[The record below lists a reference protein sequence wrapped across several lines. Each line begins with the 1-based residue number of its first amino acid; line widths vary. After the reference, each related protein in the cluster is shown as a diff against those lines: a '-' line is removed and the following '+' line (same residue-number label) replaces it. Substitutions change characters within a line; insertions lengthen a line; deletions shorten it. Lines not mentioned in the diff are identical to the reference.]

1 MHHKPALYGFL
12 IYIWLRFIIYGH
24 ISFPFTMDLLDIVSM
39 YESASFFAFHVQS
52 PTSEDSPPALL
63 LNFDPNDSQ
72 SSLCAWFFGHHSSPK
87 TCAMFFSSS
96 LDPSTS
102 AVLAPRESL
111 LVAFPGTDPPWV
123 SACIHFFYNDSV
135 FYCLLSSYTTCF
147 PHLSKSQIAQFVHLC
162 WGHTLLSFWWPCR
175 FLHGLR
181 TYHQC

>member
-1 MHHKPALYGFL
+1 MSLALLIPGTRRPTQYRLRLLVFLLHAPQTRTIWFSDIHLASLYHYHLWAHHLFRSRAF
-12 IYIWLRFIIYGH
+12 
-24 ISFPFTMDLLDIVSM
+24 S
-39 YESASFFAFHVQS
+39 AFHVQS

-72 SSLCAWFFGHHSSPK
+72 SSLCDWFFGHHSSPK

-123 SACIHFFYNDSV
+123 SAYIHFFYYDSV
-135 FYCLLSSYTTCF
+135 FYC
-147 PHLSKSQIAQFVHLC
+147 P
-162 WGHTLLSFWWPCR
+162 
-175 FLHGLR
+175 
-181 TYHQC
+181 